1 MLGLKSTPTPASRL
15 AVDISSGFYFDNI
28 LKIVKNIKVESG
40 FASTAG
46 TQACSLQNLFV
57 CSDIL
62 QHSAQLLRRDCTIH
76 MDLRNGAAGWSKFE
90 LTPIFGDGLKDQA
103 AAWA

>member
-1 MLGLKSTPTPASRL
+1 
-15 AVDISSGFYFDNI
+15 
-28 LKIVKNIKVESG
+28 
-40 FASTAG
+40 
-46 TQACSLQNLFV
+46 
-57 CSDIL
+57 
-62 QHSAQLLRRDCTIH
+62 